1 MLNNQSNPYFSFYH
15 ILSTALKEDNIEQG
29 IEKSLDISKKVF
41 NATDVIVYKKDEN
54 DNYIHIFNNSTMSN
68 DSNITTTV
76 LNKAKKI
83 LENKDYYHFNLD
95 FDFLKNILVVSI
107 NLAKAK
113 YTIAITYNQQIPNY
127 NQEYLNLFI
136 ETMQIIFS
144 KYEQIKI
151 LSKSAET
158 DSLTGLN
165 NRIAYDRKIKNL
177 IISDSLIYGLFDLF
191 RLKRINDNYSHDC
204 GDEYIRKTAEILK
217 KYFPKYSYSIDIH
230 GKMNKCATGSCLY
243 RIGGDEFVL
252 ISDSESYE
260 DALIKIMILRDEIK
274 NIDLNIDEIIGIN
287 YGLVARKNNESYK
300 DLYLLADNLL
310 SEDKKKTYKLLG
322 IDRRK

>member
-1 MLNNQSNPYFSFYH
+1 MLKNETNPYFSFYH
-15 ILSTALKEDNIEQG
+15 ILSTALKDDNIEQG
-29 IEKSLDISKKVF
+29 IENSLDISKKVF
-41 NATDVIVYKKDEN
+41 SADDVIVYKRDEN
-54 DNYIHIFNNSTMSN
+54 DNYIHIFNQSTMSN
-68 DSNITTTV
+68 NSYITTTV
-76 LNKAKKI
+76 LNNANKL
-83 LENKDYYHFNLD
+83 LENKEYYLFNLD
-95 FDFLKNILVVSI
+95 FESLKNILVVPI
-107 NLAKAK
+107 NLDKAK
-113 YTIAITYNQQIPNY
+113 YTIAITYNQHITNY
-127 NQEYLNLFI
+127 SKEYLNLFI

-165 NRIAYDRKIKNL
+165 NRIAYDKRIKDL
-177 IISDSLIYGLFDLF
+177 IIGDSLIYGLFDLF

-204 GDEYIRKTAEILK
+204 GDKYIRKAAEILK
-217 KYFPKYSYSIDIH
+217 KYFPKYSYSVDIH
-230 GKMNKCATGSCLY
+230 GKMNKNVTGSCLY

-252 ISDSESYE
+252 ISNSESYE
-260 DALIKIMILRDEIK
+260 DALLKIMILRDEIK
-274 NIDLNIDEIIGIN
+274 NIDLKINEIIGIN

-300 DLYLLADNLL
+300 DLYLIADSLL